1 MSNLRLI
8 TAPCV
13 GVLIIA
19 VGLGL
24 LVHSD
29 LSSLPFTSSWTGK
42 ATNEKQKAMEG
53 IGGNSDPTLV
63 VVGSGF
69 AGTTAALAA
78 AQEDA
83 ALNII
88 MLEKEERTGGNSM
101 KASSGINAVSI
112 EHGDS
117 IETFAKDTLA
127 SGGGLSDPALV
138 QTLVNDSREA
148 LEWLASMGVDLNGTV
163 QLGGHTT
170 KRTHFP
176 STGPSVGFAILRALG
191 EIVKQTPNIKV
202 ITSAKVVSL
211 IKDNEK
217 VTGVRYISKNEEE
230 EVLLRADAVILASG
244 GFGANKDLLRK
255 HAPHLINLATTNGDF
270 AQGEGLVLAS
280 EVGAALRDLDQVQVH
295 PTGFVDPSDVHSQ
308 VKFLAPEKLRGVGGI
323 LLNSKGQRFVNELS
337 TRDVVSSAILK
348 LPEQTAFLLLG
359 STAAASFGPALGFY
373 ASKGLVKKFNDL
385 NEAAEEFGVSSA
397 ELNAELMAYN
407 TKAAS
412 ADSDAFGKSVFPCQ
426 IDPNDTMYIA
436 RVVPVIHYTMGGAR
450 IDTEARVLGKDGQ
463 PITGLFGA
471 GEVSGGVHGKNR
483 LGGNSLLECCVFG
496 RRAGKASAMSI
507 ASVKK

>member
-63 VVGSGF
+63 VVGSSF

-148 LEWLASMGVDLNGTV
+148 LE
-163 QLGGHTT
+163 
-170 KRTHFP
+170 
-176 STGPSVGFAILRALG
+176 
-191 EIVKQTPNIKV
+191 
-202 ITSAKVVSL
+202 
-211 IKDNEK
+211 
-217 VTGVRYISKNEEE
+217 
-230 EVLLRADAVILASG
+230 
-244 GFGANKDLLRK
+244 
-255 HAPHLINLATTNGDF
+255 
-270 AQGEGLVLAS
+270 
-280 EVGAALRDLDQVQVH
+280 
-295 PTGFVDPSDVHSQ
+295 
-308 VKFLAPEKLRGVGGI
+308 
-323 LLNSKGQRFVNELS
+323 
-337 TRDVVSSAILK
+337 
-348 LPEQTAFLLLG
+348 
-359 STAAASFGPALGFY
+359 
-373 ASKGLVKKFNDL
+373 
-385 NEAAEEFGVSSA
+385 
-397 ELNAELMAYN
+397 
-407 TKAAS
+407 
-412 ADSDAFGKSVFPCQ
+412 
-426 IDPNDTMYIA
+426 
-436 RVVPVIHYTMGGAR
+436 
-450 IDTEARVLGKDGQ
+450 
-463 PITGLFGA
+463 
-471 GEVSGGVHGKNR
+471 
-483 LGGNSLLECCVFG
+483 
-496 RRAGKASAMSI
+496 
-507 ASVKK
+507 